1 MADKTAQPIERSP
14 TEEEDPGVV
23 ASKDNK
29 ASEAGSKESPTTNQ
43 VAVGHD
49 EKQLIDLATTFLRD
63 PKIRDAPIEEKT
75 AFLSSKGLSRPQIDE
90 ALQRHIANMKDLP
103 AAPFQPSKPAT
114 SISTQPPSSDN
125 LSEHKST
132 PPIPPPNEQPLT
144 SLNQSSI
151 PIITYPE
158 FLLQQ
163 QKPAPLITA
172 ERLTTAAY
180 GLATLC
186 AVVYGTSRYLISPTL
201 QALHESRHDFASH
214 AHNRI
219 ATLNERLRSVVSTDE
234 SQSSPASNGPETAT
248 AAVDFDDDDAS
259 ALFSRSYGT
268 QTSPSVDNLTP
279 LVGPAADPAA
289 RTMTL
294 DSNSSSAS
302 SNTAI
307 EQHTPDASLAALGT
321 LRSSLSS
328 QRGILADEGTA
339 VGEVNTAI
347 SELRTY
353 LLDLSLQRVGTG
365 SGTGIG
371 SSSYKTGKSAG
382 KDQDKEKAS
391 VDEVAQFRA
400 EIRAF
405 KGVLLSARNFPGGVR
420 GR

>member
-1 MADKTAQPIERSP
+1 MATKTVQPIEPSP
-14 TEEEDPGVV
+14 TDEETPGVV
-23 ASKDNK
+23 ASKDAK
-29 ASEAGSKESPTTNQ
+29 TSEVGSEESRTTNQ
-43 VAVGHD
+43 TEVGHG
-49 EKQLIDLATTFLRD
+49 ERQLVDLATTFLRD
-63 PKIRDAPIEEKT
+63 PKIRDALVEEKT

-90 ALQRHIANMKDLP
+90 ALQRQIADTMDFP
-103 AAPFQPSKPAT
+103 AAPSQPSKPTT
-114 SISTQPPSSDN
+114 SISTQSPSSDN
-125 LSEHKST
+125 SVNKST
-132 PPIPPPNEQPLT
+132 PLIPPPTERPTT
-144 SLNQSSI
+144 SQSQSTI

-163 QKPAPLITA
+163 QKPASLITA
-172 ERLTTAAY
+172 ERLTTAVYAIAS
-180 GLATLC
+180 LSAI
-186 AVVYGTSRYLISPTL
+186 VYGTSRYLISPTL
-201 QALHESRHDFASH
+201 QSLHESRHEFASH

-219 ATLNERLRSVVSTDE
+219 TTLNERLRSVVSTDE
-234 SQSSPASNGPETAT
+234 SQSSRTSHEPVSATAT
-248 AAVDFDDDDAS
+248 IDLDDDDAS
-259 ALFSRSYGT
+259 AMFSRSFGT
-268 QTSPSVDNLTP
+268 QTSPVVNNLTR

-307 EQHTPDASLAALGT
+307 EQQTPDASLTALEN

-328 QRGILADEGTA
+328 QCGMLADERTA
-339 VGEVNTAI
+339 AGEVNTAI
-347 SELRTY
+347 SDLRSY

-382 KDQDKEKAS
+382 KEQDKDKADL
-391 VDEVAQFRA
+391 DEVAQFRT

-420 GR
+420 GK